1 MPEKQKITLLA
12 DRPLNLLSANRLDPA
27 NKNYAKI
34 LAAHDEAMSKNIDG
48 YIDPI
53 NSLFV
58 LTSSSLKERGFCCEN
73 NCRHCPYCE

>member
-1 MPEKQKITLLA
+1 MPDKKRVTTLS
-12 DRPLNLLSANRLDPA
+12 DRPLNVPSTLRLDPA
-27 NKNYAKI
+27 NKNYTKI
-34 LAAHDEAMSKNIDG
+34 IAAHDEALAKNLDG

-58 LTSSSLKERGFCCEN
+58 LTAASLKARGFCCEN